1 MNNILKSHRRVN
13 PLRDAIRKLSVFA
26 PKPSLAKIYL
36 EPTTRCNLKCRTC
49 IRNSW
54 DEPTGS
60 MDIHVYHKLLADLKR
75 CRTPDTIAF
84 WGIGEPLTHPDIIDM
99 VALAHKAGLKT
110 EMITNGHLLNKDVSR
125 GLIQAGLDT
134 LVVSV
139 DGTTEETFT
148 DIRQGGDLLRVE
160 DNIREFNALGKT
172 LSRKKPEVGLEFVI
186 MKSNIDQ
193 LPGLARRAKSMEIA
207 FIILTNLLPTTED
220 MKNEILYWMSAT
232 LYGDDECSKKSRE
245 MMLPNMDL
253 RPENITPI
261 EDLLKKL
268 DRPMPKNLDI
278 TREYYCPFV
287 QKGSAAVSWTGDVSP
302 CVALMHSY
310 NCYILGRE
318 KFIKRHV
325 VGNIATEYIGDIWNK
340 NSYRQFRDRVF
351 KFDFSPCLSCGGC
364 EFNESN
370 QEDCFGNTHP
380 VCGDCLWARSIML
393 CP

>member
-1 MNNILKSHRRVN
+1 MNFGRK
-13 PLRDAIRKLSVFA
+13 AINQRKW
-26 PKPSLAKIYL
+26 AKIPFAGFSLFPRKPPLTKLYI

-60 MDIHVYHKLLADLKR
+60 MDIALYRKLLADLKK

-99 VALAHKAGLKT
+99 VARAHEAGLNT
-110 EMITNGHLLNKDVSR
+110 EMITNGHLLDKDMSK
-125 GLIQAGLDT
+125 GLIQAGLGK

-139 DGTTEETFT
+139 DGTTEETFV
-148 DIRQGGDLLRVE
+148 DIRLGGDLLRVE
-160 DNIREFNALGKT
+160 DNIRNLNAL
-172 LSRKKPEVGLEFVI
+172 RKEMSKINPAVGLEFVI

-193 LPGLARRAKSMEIA
+193 LPGLARRAKSMEIG
-207 FIILTNLLPTTED
+207 FIILTNLLPITED
-220 MKNEILYWMSAT
+220 MKDEILYWMSAT
-232 LYGDDECSKKSRE
+232 LYGDDECSKGSHE
-245 MMLPNMDL
+245 FMLPNMDL
-253 RPENITPI
+253 RPENLKPI
-261 EDLLKKL
+261 QDLLKKM
-268 DRPMPKNLDI
+268 DRIMPRNMDI
-278 TREYYCPFV
+278 TKEYYCPFV
-287 QKGSAAVSWTGDVSP
+287 QKGSAAISWTGDVSP
-302 CVALMHSY
+302 CIALMHSY

-325 VGNIATEYIGDIWNK
+325 VGNIAQEYTGDIWNK
-340 NSYRQFRDRVF
+340 HNYRQFRDRVF

-380 VCGDCLWARSIML
+380 VCGDCLWARSILL